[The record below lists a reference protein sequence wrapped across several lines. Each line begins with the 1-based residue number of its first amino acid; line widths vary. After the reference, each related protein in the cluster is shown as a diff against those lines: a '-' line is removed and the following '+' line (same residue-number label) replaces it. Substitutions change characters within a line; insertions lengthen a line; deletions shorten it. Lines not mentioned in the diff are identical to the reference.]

1 MEPVTNYWLLWAVYL
16 TASAIFFS
24 VFWPMT
30 RFPQQRWL
38 SLFLRGTLI
47 AFAFTPWYANP
58 EGTVLAPAL
67 IVVMLD
73 AITIGGTA
81 AVRALVPLFLAL
93 ILSWVLVFIW
103 YLLTSRLGQKKHN
116 KQKIMSSK

>member
-16 TASAIFFS
+16 SASAVFFG

-30 RFPQQRWL
+30 RFRRHQWL
-38 SLFLRGTLI
+38 SLFLRGTVI

-67 IVVMLD
+67 MVVMLD
-73 AITIGGTA
+73 AITIGGAA
-81 AVRALVPLFLAL
+81 AVRALVPLFLAV
-93 ILSWVLVFIW
+93 ILTWILVFAW
-103 YLLTSRLGQKKHN
+103 YLFTRKFRQKKHN
-116 KQKIMSSK
+116 KQKVMPAK